1 MDSIEFECGKS
12 RLIIDKSSNFIHF
25 TYEEKDKNI
34 ELVSFP
40 VQNLSNPGTV
50 VRTGIE
56 TDYSGCEF
64 YVLESKGTKV
74 LYLKISKT
82 NSANNMRFKPYY
94 LSAEIYISDDKE
106 RTDKVLQIV
115 ELIKS
120 L

>member
-1 MDSIEFECGKS
+1 MDSIEFECDKS
-12 RLIIDKSSNFIHF
+12 RLVIDKSANFIHF
-25 TYEEKDKNI
+25 TYEDKVKNI

-40 VQNLSNPGTV
+40 VKNLSHPGTV
-50 VRTGIE
+50 VRTSIE

-64 YVLESKGTKV
+64 YVLESKGGKL
-74 LYLKISKT
+74 LYLKISKAS
-82 NSANNMRFKPYY
+82 SANNMRFIPYY
-94 LSAEIYISDDKE
+94 LSAEIYILDDKE